1 MSSKIEI
8 FKNVDEEIKELE
20 TVEKVLYSA
29 IEKEKLDNVVFN
41 LIIVDNKYIHEL
53 NKMYRNIDR
62 ETDVI
67 TFALEDED
75 TIIIPDNERIL
86 GDIYISI
93 DKAKSQAEEY
103 GHSLLRELS
112 FLAVHGFYHLL
123 GYDHQ
128 TKEEEKIMFG
138 KQEEVLESYGIT
150 RETI

>member
-112 FLAVHGFYHLL
+112 FLAVHGFYYLL

-128 TKEEEKIMFG
+128 TKEEEEIMFG

>member
-1 MSSKIEI
+1 MNKIEI
-8 FKNVDEEIKELE
+8 FVQVKEEIKELK

-29 IEKEKLDNVVFN
+29 LEKEQLENVSFN

-53 NKMYRNIDR
+53 NKTYRNIDR

-67 TFALEDED
+67 TFALEDEES
-75 TIIIPDNERIL
+75 IVLPNEERIL

-93 DKAKSQAEEY
+93 DKAKIQAKEY
-103 GHSLLRELS
+103 NHSLLRELS

-128 TKEEEKIMFG
+128 TKEEEEVMFK

-150 RETI
+150 RKDI